1 MNFYNLYPY
10 TSPFILD
17 DTVFEKYGGD
27 VTLGTSDQRDAA
39 YLIAEMDVSEHLDT
53 FLTPTTVTGT
63 YQPAW
68 TIILDHAYV
77 NSVSVVMFIDEKD
90 NIFFT
95 ASGTGSGYFSLRDD
109 TYGQID
115 LFYLK
120 GICGCHNSYLNKVQV
135 VYTAGLPSG
144 TVLQSKTLLALS
156 TYAKIIINEIIGFG
170 NEGPGDVGIE
180 SFNAQQYA
188 ERRRIQNTDFG
199 SSPQAM
205 FVNRLLKP
213 LCRYRYVGL

>member
-1 MNFYNLYPY
+1 MNFYPY

-39 YLIAEMDVSEHLDT
+39 YLIAEMEVSENLDT
-53 FLTPTTVTGT
+53 FLTPTIITGT

-68 TIILDHAYV
+68 TILLDHAYINYISTV
-77 NSVSVVMFIDEKD
+77 RLIDEYD
-90 NIFFT
+90 RVFFT
-95 ASGTGSGYFSLRDD
+95 VSGTGTGYFTLRDD
-109 TYGQID
+109 TYGVID
-115 LFYLK
+115 LYYLK
-120 GICGCHNSYLNKVQV
+120 GLCCPNAFISKIQV
-135 VYTAGLPSG
+135 VYNAGLPSG
-144 TVLQSKTLLALS
+144 TVLQSNMLLALS
-156 TYAKIIINEIIGFG
+156 SYAKIIINEIIGFG

-213 LCRYRYVGL
+213 LRRHRYVGL